1 MTDRPAELTIDDRTV
16 AVAVAQFAPGDDRV
30 HNRDV
35 VAGLIAV
42 AASRGAR
49 LVILPEYSSYFTD
62 PLGPSFARNAES
74 LDGDFVGALSAA
86 ARENDLFIVAGL
98 VERTEESRKFSNTLV
113 AVAPSGDVVATY
125 RKQHLY
131 DAFGAR
137 ESEWVV
143 PGALDDPQTFDVD
156 GVRVGLQTCYD
167 LRFPEVTRRLADA
180 GAHLVAVP
188 AEWVRGPLKEFHW
201 STLLAARAI
210 ENTLY
215 VAAADHPPGIGVG
228 LSAVLDPM
236 GVTLAALAETTGVAV
251 AEVSTARV
259 REVRERNPA
268 LLLRRYGITPLP

>member
-16 AVAVAQFAPGDDRV
+16 TVAVAQFAPGDDRV

-62 PLGPSFARNAES
+62 PLGPSFARNAEP

-86 ARENDLFIVAGL
+86 ARENDLFVVAGL
-98 VERTEESRKFSNTLV
+98 VERTGESRKFSNTLV

-143 PGALDDPQTFDVD
+143 PGALDAPQTFDVD
-156 GVRVGLQTCYD
+156 GLQVGLQTCYD

-180 GAHLVAVP
+180 GAQLVAVP

-228 LSAVLDPM
+228 LSAVLDPV
-236 GVTLAALAETTGVAV
+236 GVTIAALAETTGVVV

-268 LLLRRYGITPLP
+268 LLLRRYGVTPLP

>member
-1 MTDRPAELTIDDRTV
+1 MSDRPAELTADAPSLGV
-16 AVAVAQFAPGDDRV
+16 AVVQFAPGEDRV

-35 VAGLIAV
+35 VAGLVAV

-49 LVILPEYSSYFTD
+49 LVILPEYASYFTD
-62 PLGPSFARNAES
+62 PLGPSFARNAEP
-74 LDGDFVGALSAA
+74 LDGEFVGALAAA
-86 ARENDLFIVAGL
+86 AREHGVTVVAGL
-98 VERTEESRKFSNTLV
+98 VERTDEARKFSNTLV
-113 AVAPSGDVVATY
+113 AVGESGDVLATY

-143 PGALDDPQTFDVD
+143 PGPVDEPQTFVVD
-156 GVRVGLQTCYD
+156 GVTVGLQTCYD

-180 GAHLVAVP
+180 GADLVAVP

-201 STLLAARAI
+201 TTLLAARAI

-215 VAAADHPPGIGVG
+215 VAAADHPPSIGVG
-228 LSAVLDPM
+228 ASAIVDPM
-236 GVTLAALAETTGVAV
+236 GVTVAGLGETTGVAV
-251 AEVSTARV
+251 AEVSTARI

-268 LLLRRYGITPLP
+268 VALRRYRVVPR